1 MRFPPMKYTA
11 TWLTPNDLELEITHH
26 IAQSFSR
33 AVDPKA
39 TQIAKAAIP
48 GGTWELHNV
57 TYATT
62 FDQSCTSIYC
72 TSIYSYRRTGHA
84 TPQHLTVPTKD

>member
-62 FDQSCTSIYC
+62 CDQSC